1 LLLNNNDV
9 HGFISKGVIL
19 AKVIIKDCNINPL
32 SWIFINIKCCFKIP
46 FRVVIIFYCLWLCF
60 LLSIC
65 QFYIRI
71 SFSKFALLFNI
82 LCFDDCEV
90 NLSTLQFLFGFYF
103 RRSCRRTQSN
113 IKILFVLCWRCLFKF
128 NLFNSLFIFILILWF
143 DTIFL
148 LSFCWFSIN
157 RFFTLVHYCLWGEFS
172 RY

>member
-82 LCFDDCEV
+82 LCFNFCFIFFGCFRFLN
-90 NLSTLQFLFGFYF
+90 NLFDNFGILNLNCFTYFGFY
-103 RRSCRRTQSN
+103 
-113 IKILFVLCWRCLFKF
+113 LFLIFFKW
-128 NLFNSLFIFILILWF
+128 LW
-143 DTIFL
+143 
-148 LSFCWFSIN
+148 IN
-157 RFFTLVHYCLWGEFS
+157 RLGNIFTFLNWC
-172 RY
+172 